1 MSSTGLNT
9 PIPVL
14 AVLLMVTACENA
26 AGPPNIHPAVLT
38 AATAQIAA
46 TLEAPVTRS
55 LGSLSAYIY
64 QLRATGSL
72 ASPLAAGRVAS
83 PGLGTH
89 LMTRLVAPAVA
100 LAALPDTLRGRTL
113 EYSCASGIYMAT
125 TRPGAPAQ
133 AVRFILY
140 TTASGGGPITCPSAE
155 IGRADFA
162 DSVLS
167 GQPALQ
173 VVAADPAGTPY
184 VDFVAG
190 NLAPASGTTS
200 LMVSGT
206 VSDGT
211 TPLPFSLSLNAVISG
226 SDLTGTAIVTLGDVA
241 SPIEVHIR
249 DDIALQNGAGPEK
262 LDFSLRASGETA
274 GLGGTNTI
282 SSTGSNLDFAL
293 SVDSRPFAR
302 ITGSFSAPSFTA
314 PDGRAL
320 TADNLNAAQAIFHAP
335 IAMFADLG
343 GILNPAEIV
352 LRVGS

>member
-1 MSSTGLNT
+1 MSSTGLDR
-9 PIPVL
+9 PIPVVT
-14 AVLLMVTACENA
+14 VLLMVTACENA

-38 AATAQIAA
+38 AATTQIEV

-55 LGSLSAYIY
+55 LGSLGAYMF
-64 QLRATGSL
+64 QLRSIGSL
-72 ASPLAAGRVAS
+72 TPPGAPGRAGS
-83 PGLGTH
+83 LPLGTR
-89 LMTRLVAPAVA
+89 LMAPLVAPVVA

-113 EYSCASGIYMAT
+113 EYSCASGAYAAT

-155 IGRADFA
+155 IGRADFI

-167 GQPALQ
+167 GRPALH

-184 VDFVAG
+184 VNYVAG

-200 LMVSGT
+200 LTASGR

-241 SPIEVHIR
+241 LPIDVHIR
-249 DDIALQNGAGPEK
+249 DDIALQSGAGPEH
-262 LDFSLRASGETA
+262 LEFSLRANGETA
-274 GLGGTNTI
+274 GLTGPNTI
-282 SSTGSNLDFAL
+282 SATGSSLDFAL

-302 ITGSFSAPSFTA
+302 INGSFAAPSFTA
-314 PDGRAL
+314 PDGTAL
-320 TADNLNAAQAIFHAP
+320 SADNLNVAQTIFHAP
-335 IAMFADLG
+335 IAIFADLG